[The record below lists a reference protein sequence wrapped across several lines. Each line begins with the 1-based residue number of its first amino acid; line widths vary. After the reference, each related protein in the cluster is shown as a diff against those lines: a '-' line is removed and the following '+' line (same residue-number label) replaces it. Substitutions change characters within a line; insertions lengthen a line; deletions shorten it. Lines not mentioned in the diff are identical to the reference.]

1 VALGGLRGGRLG
13 LEVRAAESRKISAHL
28 ISNNRH
34 ENENQMPTYGAGT
47 GGVHICMPI
56 IWEVEARRLEV

>member
-1 VALGGLRGGRLG
+1 MALGGLRGGRLG
-13 LEVRAAESRKISAHL
+13 LEARAAESRKISAHL

-34 ENENQMPTYGAGT
+34 ENENQMPTYGTET

-56 IWEVEARRLEV
+56 IREVEAERLEV